1 MMTQRSQKKKAK
13 QEIKYHDQ
21 VELVPGM
28 KGWSNIQRSHINRT
42 KGKNQVTISIDAER
56 ALDKI

>member
-1 MMTQRSQKKKAK
+1 MMTQRSQKKN
-13 QEIKYHDQ
+13 EIKYHDQ

-42 KGKNQVTISIDAER
+42 KGKNQLTISIDAER